1 MTRRYGTEG
10 RQSWARDREPM
21 TGYTIRQTIQEV
33 LGQFWSESYGQIY
46 PTLHRLVRA
55 GLVAPDAQGRTS
67 GTTFRITP
75 AGRRRLR
82 ALLREPIP
90 ATPPRNGRLLRL
102 FFGAELGADACV
114 ALLEEAGAAAVAGLA
129 TLEREHAEV
138 ERETDAGAA
147 YRLVTISAGL
157 HAARAQIAWAEES
170 LAALRRST

>member
-1 MTRRYGTEG
+1 MSRRSQTEVAVLG
-10 RQSWARDREPM
+10 ALTTEPM
-21 TGYTIRQTIQEV
+21 TGYTIRQMIQEV
-33 LGQFWSESYGQIY
+33 LGQFWGESYGQIY
-46 PTLHRLVRA
+46 PTLHRLVGA

-75 AGRRRLR
+75 SGRCRLR

-114 ALLEEAGAAAVAGLA
+114 ALLEEARAAAVAGLA

-138 ERETDAGAA
+138 EGETDTGAA
-147 YRLVTISAGL
+147 YRLITISAGL